1 MKKTDL
7 FKANKG
13 MSARVEE
20 FMRTKVWGI
29 TLKTRCKVEIE
40 KAQAS
45 IEGLKNLDGSVLADK
60 GEESIKAL
68 EVHIFELQEKLA
80 NQLKEEATFELTDN
94 DKNLYKAY
102 KEAESADA
110 VINAIIGWFAAY
122 ELEVTGDNDIVV
134 AILDA
139 ISGKKRAGAKVII
152 NSGATKFVE
161 DKRTKTDVIGLFYG
175 TLAERMLQVGT
186 LKATAIQEDVREFY
200 APKKKDKKESK

>member
-13 MSARVEE
+13 MSTRVED

-29 TLKTRCKVEIE
+29 TLKARCKAEIE

-68 EVHIFELQEKLA
+68 ESHIFELQEKLA
-80 NQLKEEATFELTDN
+80 NQLKEEATFELTEN

-110 VINAIIGWFAAY
+110 VINAITEWFAAY
-122 ELEVTGDNDIVV
+122 ELKVTGENDIVV

-175 TLAERMLQVGT
+175 TLAERMLEVGT